1 MSDDSCFDP
10 VITRGQGGCY
20 RQVPHKRSNNTVNP
34 RLFTRSSQL
43 IYGLFT
49 PIGYNG
55 LMFGLTISIK
65 GKNKIM
71 KKTSILILVMGLLL
85 TACSAPIAADTVPEA
100 VVETEAMQSPVVEE
114 ENLPL
119 AETAAEIDLVV
130 VDEEGNTAIDADA
143 LDSALTTLPTGEL
156 TAQEVDGLAFMRE
169 EEKLARDVYLTLYD
183 QWNMPVF
190 QNIAGSESTHMDAV
204 LTILDRYGLEDPSA
218 EKAVGEF
225 TNPDLQALYDQLV
238 ELGSQSLARCSQ
250 SGRGH

>member
-1 MSDDSCFDP
+1 
-10 VITRGQGGCY
+10 
-20 RQVPHKRSNNTVNP
+20 
-34 RLFTRSSQL
+34 
-43 IYGLFT
+43 
-49 PIGYNG
+49 
-55 LMFGLTISIK
+55 
-65 GKNKIM
+65 M

-100 VVETEAMQSPVVEE
+100 VVETSEAVQSTVVEE
-114 ENLPL
+114 ENMPL

-143 LDSALTTLPTGEL
+143 LDSALTTLPAGEL

-238 ELGSQSLARCSQ
+238 ESWAASLWRMPSKWARPLRKLTFWIWKSEWRRQNGKISSWSTRAC
-250 SGRGH
+250 